1 MRTLGILPLALIT
14 IVSLGCNISNDM
26 KWSKFRENV
35 FNEARHKEFD
45 KSIDPD
51 TIPHRMAVIW
61 HDATASQPGATATR
75 GFGGRI
81 YFYNQYDKPITVDG
95 ELVVYGYDDTGT
107 DDRKSSPDKKFVF
120 EAHELQ
126 RHEGESDLGT
136 SYSVWIPWDKVG
148 GYRKNIGLVAVF
160 KGKRGEIVKGYHSVN
175 VLPGKKREEE
185 DEFDS
190 YTKRAKGL
198 HLTYTGIDAPA
209 NRRLNNADI
218 GVDSTSQISYRN
230 AKIPT
235 TIPIPRET
243 QRRIEAMRKDM
254 PLSEEM
260 MRQLQLEQAR
270 QMAEQP
276 EFGGELETKVVYGKQ
291 DPKKLLAQNNLQ
303 NQSFTP
309 PQSMI
314 NGSFGAGGNLNSTG
328 NQGVMANQGMP
339 ANQGILGNQ
348 AASQNQPVQQSQYT
362 NQSQWS
368 SPGEPGFGNQSF
380 GNVQQTS
387 GVLPEGNNMQM
398 SNSTQSD
405 ARQPEARRAFG
416 RPGSYR

>member
-1 MRTLGILPLALIT
+1 MRTLVILPLVLIT

-26 KWSKFRENV
+26 KWSKFRDNV

-45 KSIDPD
+45 TSIDPD

-81 YFYNQYDKPITVDG
+81 YFYNQYDKPIEVDG

-107 DDRKSSPDKKFVF
+107 DDRKSAPDKKFVF
-120 EAHELQ
+120 EAHELE
-126 RHEGESDLGT
+126 RHIGESELGT

-148 GYRKNIGLVAVF
+148 GFRKNIGLVAVF
-160 KGKRGEIVKGYHSVN
+160 KGTRGEIVKGYHSVN

-185 DEFDS
+185 DEFDA

-218 GVDSTSQISYRN
+218 GVDSTSQVSYRN

-235 TIPIPRET
+235 TIPIPRDT
-243 QRRIEAMRKDM
+243 QRRIEAMRKNM
-254 PLSEEM
+254 PLSEET
-260 MRQLQLEQAR
+260 MRQLQMEQAR
-270 QMAEQP
+270 QMAEQT

-291 DPKKLLAQNNLQ
+291 DPKKLLGQNKSQ
-303 NQSFTP
+303 SQSFTP
-309 PQSMI
+309 PPSMA
-314 NGSFGAGGNLNSTG
+314 NGAFGAGNNLNASGNQKALG
-328 NQGVMANQGMP
+328 NQGV
-339 ANQGILGNQ
+339 LGNQ
-348 AASQNQPVQQSQYT
+348 SVNGNQFASQNQPVQQ
-362 NQSQWS
+362 NQNMNQNQWS
-368 SPGEPGFGNQSF
+368 PTGETSFGNQSF

-387 GVLPEGNNMQM
+387 GVLPAGHNMQM
-398 SNSTQSD
+398 PNSTQSD